1 MISKMAELSEV
12 VSTVCPVFFLVR
24 KRGGMIGNNKRKT
37 DEPIFKQI
45 IKQSKYY
52 LILVILFV
60 GMLFFLQGCSHSQ
73 FRAYLLNTKPDKSTE
88 PYQVSLAANDI
99 HVPLSARNYSDRTD
113 DTMILMSRTYN
124 PQLHVND
131 IVNSTNEEGVLNI
144 AKKDIKIFYITAH
157 YLRENKMDQDLEMLA
172 EVSRKYLNN
181 KIDPLLHS
189 RENNISSDVHT
200 ALTVIE
206 YYKAHLLYEINDM
219 EGACN
224 TVSDLESSYHQEAT
238 GELGVLSKKLNM
250 YKKSFLVMT
259 DFSYMCDRK

>member
-1 MISKMAELSEV
+1 MAELPYVLPME
-12 VSTVCPVFFLVR
+12 CPVFFPVK
-24 KRGGMIGNNKRKT
+24 KRGVMIGNNKRKT
-37 DEPIFKQI
+37 DEPIFKLI
-45 IKQSKYY
+45 TKKSKFY
-52 LILVILFV
+52 LILVIIFA
-60 GMLFFLQGCSHSQ
+60 GMILFLQGCSHSQ
-73 FRAYLLNTKPDKSTE
+73 FRAYLLDIKPDKSID
-88 PYQVSLAANDI
+88 PYQMNLAANDI
-99 HVPLSARNYSDRTD
+99 HTALPGRNYYDRTD
-113 DTMILMSRTYN
+113 DTMVLISRTYK
-124 PQLHVND
+124 PQLHIND

-144 AKKDIKIFYITAH
+144 AKKDIEIFYITAH
-157 YLRENKMDQDLEMLA
+157 YLRANKMDQDLEMLA
-172 EVSRKYLNN
+172 EVSRNYLNN

-224 TVSDLESSYHQEAT
+224 TVSDLESSYHHEST
-238 GELGVLSKKLNM
+238 GDLGVLSKKLDM